1 MSCSS
6 KEVLG
11 TAIDG
16 DAAGGAADD
25 ARVLRDTPHIL
36 PVPRSGLALLPT
48 VMIRFRRD
56 EGIMVDLSV
65 KTIGTTGDKGRSRCV
80 FWLKSHQLKRLRIQL
95 NSWSLSLSLC
105 LCVCLPTWTIQSLD
119 IIGHCDIS
127 IVHSC

>member
-1 MSCSS
+1 LDEVDLVSFSS

-16 DAAGGAADD
+16 DAAGGAADE

-56 EGIMVDLSV
+56 EWIMADFLSV
-65 KTIGTTGDKGRSRCV
+65 KTIETTGDKEGHVVCFGCSR
-80 FWLKSHQLKRLRIQL
+80 I
-95 NSWSLSLSLC
+95 N
-105 LCVCLPTWTIQSLD
+105 
-119 IIGHCDIS
+119 
-127 IVHSC
+127 